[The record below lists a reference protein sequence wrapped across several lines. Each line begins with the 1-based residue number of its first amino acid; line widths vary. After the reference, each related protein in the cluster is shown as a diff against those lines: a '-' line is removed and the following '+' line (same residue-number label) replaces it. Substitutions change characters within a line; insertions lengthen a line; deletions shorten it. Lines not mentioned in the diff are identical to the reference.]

1 MLKHL
6 KMISKL
12 AMMKVL
18 LSLSF
23 VSSVSGQG
31 SFCSSPVENVHFELV
46 TGKVFTA
53 PEDMLD
59 SRPGT
64 LMLTD
69 CIDLCRA
76 NTTCRA
82 ANFETG
88 LCVLFSSSA
97 QQFPGGLTT
106 SQFPVFTIYIQK
118 LCLPSPTC
126 RRAWTFESVEGYA
139 MDQYAKKR
147 GRLPSRENCMAL
159 CRSEKDFPCRSA
171 SYSSTTGECRI
182 SDMDRHTVAGTTAF
196 QESIGDEY
204 LENNCVDDPV
214 KLCDFQLLENR
225 IMKTVDSVYQDV
237 PTMEAC
243 RDLCLTAPY
252 RCHSFDYG
260 DTGDRVCRLS
270 HHTSTTLTQIQDPFL
285 VIGDVR
291 GTFELSSCYNVT
303 IDCRSSDMVATI
315 TTNKIFTGK
324 IYAKDNPNSCVVD
337 VKGDIEFS
345 IKMAYNDIE
354 CDVKREAL
362 GVYTNQVII
371 QHHDSVVTSSDLGL
385 ALHCQYDLGNKTVTN
400 GLDLE
405 VKGEIQPALVEQG
418 TVESPTVAMSVT
430 ARGGGKV
437 ERAQVG
443 DPLEL
448 HFTILDTDSPY
459 EVFVRELIAK
469 DGNDQNEIVLLDSN
483 GCPTEGQ
490 IMGPLAKEKG
500 NPKSLVANFDAFKF
514 PTSEVVQFRALVT
527 PCMPRCQPVECV
539 YQDFYGGDNTRI
551 TSYGRKK
558 RSATAP
564 HTQVLNFDLES
575 PFARWTD
582 GARSLSKRSQ
592 SAVSTGEEVLVT
604 HAFMIVDKFDKKK
617 KSRTEEN
624 KAGYTSRP
632 DNSGA
637 SRNHHE
643 YFDRN
648 SLPFQPTEK
657 EELFDP
663 NNLEV
668 CLNVTG
674 LIAGVAVF
682 LIIQLILV
690 FVWTHFWQT
699 RNKKKRN
706 TPSTLR

>member
-1 MLKHL
+1 
-6 KMISKL
+6 MISSFLMLILLL
-12 AMMKVL
+12 APSTL
-18 LSLSF
+18 A
-23 VSSVSGQG
+23 QA
-31 SFCSSPVENVHFELV
+31 SFCPSATDTVHFELV
-46 TGKVFTA
+46 TGKVFTS

-69 CIDLCRA
+69 CIDLCRS
-76 NTTCRA
+76 NSTCRA

-97 QQFPGGLTT
+97 LQYPGGLTT
-106 SQFPVFTIYIQK
+106 SQFPVFTLYLQK
-118 LCLPSPTC
+118 LCLPLPPGAPSC
-126 RRAWTFESVEGYA
+126 QRAWTFESVQGYA
-139 MDQYAKKR
+139 LDKYAKKR
-147 GRLPSRENCMAL
+147 GRVPSRENCMAL
-159 CRSEKDFPCRSA
+159 CMSEKDFPCRSA
-171 SYSSTTGECRI
+171 TFSVATGECRI

-196 QESIGDEY
+196 AESVGDEY

-252 RCHSFDYG
+252 RCHSFDYA

-337 VKGDIEFS
+337 VDGDIEFS
-345 IKMAYNDIE
+345 ISMAYNDLE
-354 CDVKREAL
+354 CNVKREAL

-385 ALHCQYDLGNKTVTN
+385 ALHCQYDLGNKSVTN
-400 GLDLE
+400 ELDLE
-405 VKGEIQPALVEQG
+405 VQGEITPALIEQG
-418 TVESPTVAMSVT
+418 TVESPTVVMSVT
-430 ARGGGKV
+430 ARGGGRV

-448 HFTILDTDSPY
+448 HFTILDLESPY
-459 EVFVRELIAK
+459 EIFVRELIAK
-469 DGNDQNEIVLLDSN
+469 DGNDQNEIMLLDAN

-490 IMGPLAKEKG
+490 IMGPLAKGKKG
-500 NPKSLVANFDAFKF
+500 EAKDLVANFDAFKF
-514 PTSEVVQFRALVT
+514 PSSEMVQFRALVT

-551 TSYGRKK
+551 TSYGKRK
-558 RSATAP
+558 RREIGQSPVRAVNEEEP
-564 HTQVLNFDLES
+564 LE
-575 PFARWTD
+575 RWS
-582 GARSLSKRSQ
+582 GGRSKRRAEASL
-592 SAVSTGEEVLVT
+592 GEEVLVT
-604 HAFMIVDKFDKKK
+604 HAFRISDTFTKKK
-617 KSRTEEN
+617 KKGEEEESAN
-624 KAGYTSRP
+624 RIRNPARKEPKYSNTGSLAYGEQDHTS
-632 DNSGA
+632 
-637 SRNHHE
+637 
-643 YFDRN
+643 
-648 SLPFQPTEK
+648 
-657 EELFDP
+657 EEIAFDP
-663 NNLEV
+663 DHLEV
-668 CLNVTG
+668 CLNATG
-674 LIAGVAVF
+674 LIAGIAVF
-682 LIIQLILV
+682 LIVQLLLV
-690 FVWTHFWQT
+690 FLWTHFWQT
-699 RNKKKRN
+699 RNRKKMR
-706 TPSTLR
+706 SSSATLR